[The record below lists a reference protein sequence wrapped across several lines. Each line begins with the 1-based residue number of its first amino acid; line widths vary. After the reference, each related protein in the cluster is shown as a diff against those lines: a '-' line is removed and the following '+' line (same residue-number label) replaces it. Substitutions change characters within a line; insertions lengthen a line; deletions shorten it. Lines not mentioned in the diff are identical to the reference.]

1 MSGTTISTNTMPIIQ
16 VDHLT
21 KKYRLS
27 AMQSLKHTAV
37 DDIAIEADSA
47 ANAFVGTALAAKTVS
62 IY

>member
-1 MSGTTISTNTMPIIQ
+1 MPIIK

-21 KKYRLS
+21 KEHRLCT
-27 AMQSLKHTAV
+27 MQSLKHTAA

-47 ANAFVGTALAAKTVS
+47 ANAFVGAALAAKTVS

>member
-1 MSGTTISTNTMPIIQ
+1 MPIIQ
-16 VDHLT
+16 VDHLA
-21 KKYRLS
+21 KEHRLS
-27 AMQSLKHTAV
+27 AMQSLKHTAA